1 MFFRIELRISG
12 GLGVL
17 AGLRLPGNIINSRK
31 ASLCLSFTIFFQ
43 NWIVDVWSFTYFFMG
58 LCLSSDCLM
67 HLGIKKNSSEG
78 LHSRL
83 L

>member
-1 MFFRIELRISG
+1 MFELHYI
-12 GLGVL
+12 
-17 AGLRLPGNIINSRK
+17 
-31 ASLCLSFTIFFQ
+31 FQ